1 MGDRA
6 GRADGTGAGGP
17 EREAVAIIG
26 VACALPGAGDLA
38 ALHENLR
45 TGQVA
50 FGAPAPE
57 RVRHAGGDPA
67 LTYAPSAY
75 LDRIDL
81 FDHHFFGLSRREA
94 DLMDPHQRLVLH
106 LVHQAVENA
115 CYAPGALRGTRTAV
129 VLSAPNPEYAGLLPD
144 DDPRQILGTLPSA
157 ISARVAYLLDLTG
170 PVLAVDTACSG
181 SLAALAGAV
190 AELRADRA
198 DMAVAGG
205 VSLQTLLRLRSG
217 YDPLP
222 GIESPDGVCRPFD
235 AEADGTAGGEGGG
248 IVVLKRLSRAVA
260 DHDVIHAVVRGVAV
274 NHNGYR
280 AASMSAPSKEAQ
292 AEVITAAWR
301 DAGVPLGTA
310 GYFECHGSGTPL
322 GDLIEAGGLRTALE
336 AAGAAGGP
344 AEHRWIG
351 AVKGNLGHLDHAS
364 GMAGLCKVLAGLR
377 HSTLYPTAG
386 FRTPNAALG
395 PQGPLRVATEAR
407 PWHPPGDGLPRRA
420 GLSSF
425 GLTGTNVHVVIEEPP
440 VRRHD
445 DRPRTGGTEL
455 VTVSAASATA
465 LDRRT
470 ELLADFLA
478 GSDLDLAAVAHALN
492 RGRDDLPHRRAFTVP
507 DVPALLTALRT
518 PVASEHRTPA
528 APVVLLFSGDGDV
541 GAAPGQDQAFWRRL
555 REEFPALAAAEDSFG
570 PEPEHSTD
578 ARILMVRQLSLYRLA
593 ESLGLATG
601 RLVGAGPGN
610 LAVRVVRG
618 RTATGDALREA
629 AGTRCGAH
637 IDDRGLRRA
646 VKDFLRDGALLVEL
660 GRDGALTR
668 RIRELAPE
676 LTVVPLID
684 DTGRAGVLAALATLY
699 ERGAGIDWERHYAG
713 RHLPRAE
720 LPTYPFESVS
730 CWHGPQEAARTG
742 RELRTPAASPGPAA
756 VDAPADLERAVADL
770 WARALKAP
778 DVGPGSDYFELGG
791 NSLAGV
797 TLFREAGARFG
808 VRLTFDDL
816 YRHRTVREMAALIG
830 RRRAEGGAPAEA
842 PFPVL
847 PAGARIPLS
856 YNQEQLWY
864 LDKLT
869 PAGPLYNIPG
879 DIRYT
884 GPLDVA
890 ALRAALRDVV
900 ARHDVLRTRIEEE
913 RGVPSVRYD
922 APCPVLDVVDVRG
935 LPDPERE
942 TRRLVGAEARA
953 PFDLAAGP
961 LLRTTLVRQA
971 EQEHVLLV
979 TWHHIVFDGWSPV
992 VFFRDLAAC
1001 YAARK
1006 AGEAPTLPE
1015 LRVQYGDF
1023 AAWQRSW
1030 LDGDRLARGLGWWR
1044 RQLAGLRPAELPLD
1058 RPRPAV
1064 QSHAGDLL
1072 RFELPPEHGRR
1083 LRDFSGQ
1090 EGVTTFVTLL
1100 AVVDAL
1106 LHLWAGHGDVVVGA
1120 ATSGRY
1126 HRDTHDLIGF
1136 FNNVLPFRTRV
1147 DGGLTFRQLVRRCA
1161 ETVTGVLDHEEVPF
1175 GKIIA
1180 DLRPRRDPAR
1190 HPLYTVGYTH
1200 QNTAAHSEA
1209 LDGLTAAPGTGTFG
1223 GIAPGT
1229 SKVDL
1234 TIGVN
1239 DEDGGPMVGYLE
1251 YAVDLFDRA
1260 TMEQLARSFQ
1270 DLIGAA
1276 LDDPDRKLT
1285 DLAPATPRPAPTVAV
1300 LRGADRPVPAEPV
1313 HAVVARRAAEDPD
1326 RPAVVDDATGRT
1338 HTYAEIDARADR
1350 IARRLRAAGTRP
1362 GTTVP
1367 VKAARGAELVAGW
1380 LGVLKAGAAFVPV
1393 DPALP
1398 PARVTDMLGPLDC
1411 PVVVLGEGQESP
1423 CPGARE
1429 VPTGPHEPG
1438 GRAWHTDPPAA
1449 PGLDEPAYVAFTSG
1463 STGRPH
1469 GCEVTH
1475 RSVLNLLTW
1484 YGTCTGLGPADQ
1496 VAQTLP
1502 TGFDASILETLAA
1515 LLHGATLHVLHDAL
1529 LSPATLLRWLA
1540 EHRITV
1546 TCLPTALTEV
1556 VLREYPAVPDLALR
1570 VLVTGGDR
1578 LRVRPPEHAP
1588 FRLLNLYGPTECAVT
1603 ATWTEVLPG
1612 PDADPPGIGVP
1623 IDNTAAYVLGPDGRP
1638 CAPGE
1643 VGELYLGGVAV
1654 GRGYHRLPGRTAARF
1669 LPDPFAAG
1677 PGARMYRTGDL
1688 ASLAADGT
1696 LRFHGRSDDQL
1707 EIRGHRVE
1715 PAEIE
1720 RVLLAHPGI
1729 REAVVLPSLPE
1740 HDAGTVG
1747 LTAHLAGDRLPPAAE
1762 VTTWVAA
1769 RLPAPMVPGRVV
1781 AHHGRLPR
1789 TTSGKTDRKG
1799 MMSMQNRTGP
1809 DAPGHAEAAGLV
1821 QSTAEAERILAGI
1834 WADILRRDAVA
1845 PHDDFFAIGG
1855 DSVLSVAVAARAE
1868 AAGLSVTP
1876 HDLISRPVLRD
1887 LAAGALPAGPDATP
1901 AVPAPPAAA
1910 DDGPLPL
1917 TPLMHGLLDNAR
1929 DGGRDFVVAEVL
1941 ETDGTLGA
1949 EALRAAFDRLL
1960 ELHEPLRF
1968 RFRRNAVSRRIESP
1982 GAQPPPA
1989 PLDVKVLPTLDEGA
2003 ELALLEADKDELI
2016 ADIDPFRGAMLR
2028 ARLYDRGPGRTDL
2041 LTLVVHHFAYDHIS
2055 AVPLLEDLNAAL
2067 RTPAG
2072 APGADPGDRRAWRAW
2087 SRHLTAMADS
2097 DEVAGEAAYWTAVL
2111 EGGRA
2116 AGGPPDRTEA
2126 PAPRPGGPLVVRRAL
2141 AGDQVAKAL
2150 RESGAEGREAALA
2163 AAACAWSRWTG
2174 SPDAYLMT
2182 VGEGTPNAL
2191 RPSPRSRS
2199 VGWFTNSFPVLLPAG
2214 GRRADEALADTAR
2227 RLRAV
2232 PNDGVGY
2239 GILRRLSPAGP
2250 VTDRLRALPEPQVLV
2265 EHTATGGD
2273 ALKVGDGPVW
2283 IRSEPLVVQ
2292 HHSLLAYMPFAVS
2305 SMMMGGEL
2313 VIHLVHDGTTPADRL
2328 EELADHLVDAFAEL
2342 AGER

>member
-1 MGDRA
+1 MGD
-6 GRADGTGAGGP
+6 RADGTGTGGTR
-17 EREAVAIIG
+17 REAVAIIG
-26 VACALPGAGDLA
+26 VAFALPGAEDLG

-50 FGAPAPE
+50 FGDPGPE

-67 LTYAPSAY
+67 VAYAPSAY

-106 LVHQAVENA
+106 LVHQAVEHA

-129 VLSAPNPEYAGLLPD
+129 VLSAPDPRYADLLHD

-170 PVLAVDTACSG
+170 PVLVVDTACSG

-190 AELRADRA
+190 TELREGRA
-198 DMAVAGG
+198 DLAVAGG
-205 VSLQTLLRLRSG
+205 VSVQTLLRPRAG
-217 YDPLP
+217 HDPLP
-222 GIESPDGVCRPFD
+222 GIESPGGVCRPFD

-248 IVVLKRLSRAVA
+248 IVVLKRLSQAVA

-292 AEVITAAWR
+292 AEVIGAAWQ

-322 GDLIEAGGLRTALE
+322 GDMIEAGGLRMALE
-336 AAGAAGGP
+336 AAGAPRGP
-344 AEHRWIG
+344 SGQRWIG
-351 AVKGNLGHLDHAS
+351 AVKGNVGHLDHAS

-377 HSTLYPTAG
+377 HATIYPTAG

-395 PQGPLRVATEAR
+395 PQGPLRVATEPR
-407 PWHPPGDGLPRRA
+407 PWDPPGDGLPRRA

-425 GLTGTNVHVVIEEPP
+425 GLTGTNVHVVVEEAPD
-440 VRRHD
+440 RRGD
-445 DRPRTGGTEL
+445 DGPRPRGTEL
-455 VTVSAASATA
+455 VTVSAASAAA
-465 LDRRT
+465 LDRRA
-470 ELLADFLA
+470 ELLAGFLA
-478 GSDLDLAAVAHALN
+478 GTDLDLATVAHALN
-492 RGRDDLPHRRAFTVP
+492 RGRDDHPHRRAFTVP
-507 DVPALLTALRT
+507 DVPALLAALRT
-518 PVASEHRTPA
+518 PAGPEHPASA

-541 GAAPGQDQAFWRRL
+541 GAAPGQDQAFWHRL
-555 REEFPALAAAEDSFG
+555 RDELPPLATAEDSFG
-570 PEPEHSTD
+570 
-578 ARILMVRQLSLYRLA
+578 ARADRPAGATELMVRQLALYRLA
-593 ESLGLATG
+593 ESLGLDTG

-610 LAVRVVRG
+610 LAVRVARG
-618 RTATGDALREA
+618 RTAAADALREA
-629 AGTRCGAH
+629 AGTQLSDH
-637 IDDRGLRRA
+637 VDDRGLRRA
-646 VKDFLRDGALLVEL
+646 VKDFVRDGALLVEL

-668 RIRELAPE
+668 RIRDLAPE
-676 LTVVPLID
+676 LTVVPLIGG
-684 DTGRAGVLAALATLY
+684 TGRDGVLTALAGLY
-699 ERGAGIDWERHYAG
+699 ERGAGIDWERYYAG
-713 RHLPRAE
+713 RRIPRAE

-730 CWHGPQEAARTG
+730 CWHAA
-742 RELRTPAASPGPAA
+742 PAATRPARQAPAPAVSPRPAA
-756 VDAPADLERAVADL
+756 EDPADLERAVADL
-770 WARALKAP
+770 WSRVLKDP
-778 DVGPGSDYFELGG
+778 GVGPGSDYFDLGG
-791 NSLAGV
+791 NSLAGI

-830 RRRAEGGAPAEA
+830 RRRAEEGAWADGPV
-842 PFPVL
+842 PVL
-847 PAGARIPLS
+847 PAGTRIPLS

-864 LDKLT
+864 LDKLA
-869 PAGPLYNIPG
+869 PPGPLYNIPG
-879 DIRYT
+879 DIRYS

-890 ALRAALRDVV
+890 ALRAALHDVV
-900 ARHDVLRTRIEEE
+900 ARHAVLRTRIEEE
-913 RGVPSVRYD
+913 RGVPSVRHD
-922 APCPVLDVVDVRG
+922 APYPDLDVIDVSA
-935 LPDPERE
+935 LPDPEHEVRG
-942 TRRLVGAEARA
+942 LVRAQARA
-953 PFDLAAGP
+953 HFDLATGP
-961 LLRTTLVRQA
+961 LLRTTLVKQA
-971 EQEHVLLV
+971 EEDHVFLV

-1001 YAARK
+1001 YAARRT
-1006 AGEAPTLPE
+1006 GGTPSLPE
-1015 LRVQYGDF
+1015 LRVGYGDF
-1023 AAWQRSW
+1023 AAWQRSR
-1030 LDGDRLARGLGWWR
+1030 LDGDRLENGLRWWR
-1044 RQLAGLRPAELPLD
+1044 GQLAGLRPAELPLD

-1072 RFELPPEHGRR
+1072 RFELPPEQGRR
-1083 LRDFSGQ
+1083 LRDFSGR

-1106 LHLWAGHGDVVVGA
+1106 LHLWAGQEDVVVGA

-1126 HRDTHDLIGF
+1126 HPDTHDLIGY

-1147 DGGLTFRQLVRRCA
+1147 EGALTFRELVHRCA
-1161 ETVTGVLDHEEVPF
+1161 RTVTGVLDHEEVPF
-1175 GKIIA
+1175 GKIVS
-1180 DLRPRRDPAR
+1180 DLRPKRDPAR
-1190 HPLYTVGYTH
+1190 HPLYTVAYTH

-1209 LDGLTAAPGTGTFG
+1209 LDGLTASPGSGTFG

-1251 YAVDLFDRA
+1251 YAVDLFDRS
-1260 TMEQLARSFQ
+1260 TMQELARSFQ
-1270 DLIGAA
+1270 DLVGAA
-1276 LDDPDRKLT
+1276 MADPDRKVA
-1285 DLAPATPRPAPTVAV
+1285 DLAPAAPAAPATAV
-1300 LRGADRPVPAEPV
+1300 LRGAERPLPAEPV
-1313 HAVVARRAAEDPD
+1313 HAAVARRAAEDPD
-1326 RPAVVDDATGRT
+1326 RPAIVDDLTGET
-1338 HTYAEIDARADR
+1338 HTYAEIDARAGR
-1350 IARRLRAAGTRP
+1350 LARRLHAAGTRP
-1362 GTTVP
+1362 GSTVP
-1367 VKAARGAELVAGW
+1367 VKAARGAELLVGW
-1380 LGVLKAGAAFVPV
+1380 LGVLRAGAAFVPV

-1398 PARVTDMLGPLDC
+1398 QARVADMLGPLDC
-1411 PVVVLGEGQESP
+1411 PVVVLGEGLASP

-1429 VPTGPHEPG
+1429 VPTGPREPG
-1438 GRAWHTDPPAA
+1438 GRSGRADPPAD
-1449 PGLDEPAYVAFTSG
+1449 PGPDEPAYVAFTSG

-1475 RSVLNLLTW
+1475 RSLLNLLTW
-1484 YGTCTGLGPADQ
+1484 YGTRTGLGPADQ

-1502 TGFDASILETLAA
+1502 PSFDGSVLETLAA

-1529 LSPATLLRWLA
+1529 LSPAALLRWMA

-1546 TCLPTALTEV
+1546 TCLPTALTDV
-1556 VLREYPAVPDLALR
+1556 VLREYPVVPDLALR
-1570 VLVTGGDR
+1570 VLATGGDR
-1578 LRVRPPEHAP
+1578 LRTRPPEHVP
-1588 FRLLNLYGPTECAVT
+1588 FRVLNLYGPTECAVV
-1603 ATWTEVLPG
+1603 ATWSEVLPG
-1612 PDADPPGIGVP
+1612 PDTDPPGIGVP

-1638 CAPGE
+1638 CARGE
-1643 VGELYLGGVAV
+1643 VGELYLGGAGV
-1654 GRGYHRLPGRTAARF
+1654 GRGYHRLPARTAARF
-1669 LPDPFAAG
+1669 LPDPFTAR

-1696 LRFHGRSDDQL
+1696 LRFHGRADDQL
-1707 EIRGHRVE
+1707 ELRGHRVE

-1720 RVLLAHPGI
+1720 RVLLEHPAV
-1729 REAVVLPSLPE
+1729 REAVVLPGLPE
-1740 HDAGTVG
+1740 HDGGTVR
-1747 LTAHLAGDRLPPAAE
+1747 LTAHVAGDRLPADAE
-1762 VTTWVAA
+1762 VTAWAAA
-1769 RLPAPMVPGRVV
+1769 RLPAPMVPARVV
-1781 AHHGRLPR
+1781 AHDGRLPR
-1789 TTSGKTDRKG
+1789 TTGGKTDRKG

-1809 DAPGHAEAAGLV
+1809 AGEDHSKAAGPAGSSA
-1821 QSTAEAERILAGI
+1821 QAERILAGI
-1834 WADILRRDAVA
+1834 WADVLRRDAVG
-1845 PHDDFFAIGG
+1845 PYDDFFAIGG

-1868 AAGLSVTP
+1868 AAGLSLTP
-1876 HDLISRPVLRD
+1876 HDVISRPVLRD
-1887 LAAGALPAGPDATP
+1887 LAAGAPAAGPDAAAP
-1901 AVPAPPAAA
+1901 VPAPPAAA

-1929 DGGRDFVVAEVL
+1929 DGARDFVVAEVL
-1941 ETDGTLGA
+1941 ETDPAVGA

-1968 RFRRNAVSRRIESP
+1968 RFRRNAIGRRIESLD
-1982 GAQPPPA
+1982 ATSLPA
-1989 PLDVKVLPTLDEGA
+1989 PLDVKVLPVLDEGA
-2003 ELALLEADKDELI
+2003 ELPVLEADKEELI
-2016 ADIDPFRGAMLR
+2016 ADIDPFRGSMLR
-2028 ARLYDRGPGRTDL
+2028 ARFYDRGPGRTGL

-2067 RTPAG
+2067 RERAG
-2072 APGADPGDRRAWRAW
+2072 APADPRDPRDRRAWRAW
-2087 SRHLTAMADS
+2087 SRHLTAVADS

-2111 EGGRA
+2111 QGGRA
-2116 AGGPPDRTEA
+2116 AGGPQARPGA
-2126 PAPRPGGPLVVRRAL
+2126 PAPRPGGPLLVRRAL
-2141 AGDQVAKAL
+2141 SGDRVAQAL
-2150 RESGAEGREAALA
+2150 RESGAEGREAALT

-2174 SPDAYLMT
+2174 CSDAYLMT
-2182 VGEGTPNAL
+2182 VGEGTPNTL
-2191 RPSPRSRS
+2191 RPAPRSRS
-2199 VGWFTNSFPVLLPAG
+2199 VGWFTHAFPVLLPAG
-2214 GRRADEALADTAR
+2214 ARHAGEVLPEAAL

-2292 HHSLLAYMPFAVS
+2292 HRSLLAYVPFALS
-2305 SMMMGGEL
+2305 SMMIGEEL
-2313 VIHLVHDGTTPADRL
+2313 VIHLVHDGTTPAQRV
-2328 EELADHLVDAFAEL
+2328 EELADHLVDAFTEL